1 MAKEVKVRGRAIALH
16 LILGGATLVR
26 EEKDESGHKIYV
38 FFLEDWRI
46 EDLQKYVKEQQNR
59 NYF

>member
-1 MAKEVKVRGRAIALH
+1 MVKEVKVRGRAIALH

-26 EEKDESGHKIYV
+26 EEKDEAGHKVYV
-38 FFLEDWRI
+38 FALEDWRI
-46 EDLQKYVKEQQNR
+46 EELKEYVKEQQDR